1 MLVKTALLTSAAML
15 AFAANS
21 LLCRLALGQGLID
34 PASFTS
40 IRVASGALL
49 LALIAIPRRRTQG
62 RSSSTVQWRAVAM
75 LATYM
80 VFFSFSYTWLSAGT
94 GALILF
100 GAVQLTM
107 FTVGL
112 RGGERFGVA
121 SWAGLAL
128 AVAGLVYLVSP
139 GLTAPDPVGAA
150 LMAVAGIGW
159 GFYSLL
165 GKTAADPIE
174 ATAANFLYSVPLVAG
189 VSLLFAAD
197 FQVSGAGLALA
208 VASGTLASALG
219 YVIWYAALKGL
230 SATRAATV
238 QLSVPVIAAFGGV
251 LLLAEPV
258 TLRLVL
264 ASAATLGGVAIVLT
278 RRRPG
283 AADYRI
289 RRART
294 RDVPALTRLIRASAH
309 GLRGSD
315 YTREQVESA
324 LDGVFGV
331 DSQLIGDGTYF
342 IVESGDT
349 PVACGGWSFRA
360 TLFGSDAIEGR
371 DSRRLDPATEAAKIR
386 AFFVHPD
393 HARRG
398 LARRILERCERAALS
413 AGFTRLELGATLPG
427 LPFYR
432 ACGYRAGT
440 PQDYQMKS
448 GLSLRVIPM
457 SKSLP
462 PVDQAN

>member
-1 MLVKTALLTSAAML
+1 MHVRTAALTAAAML

-21 LLCRLALGQGLID
+21 LLCRLALGQSLID
-34 PASFTS
+34 PASFTTV
-40 IRVASGALL
+40 RVASGALL
-49 LALIAIPRRRTQG
+49 LALIVVPRRWLRG
-62 RSSSTVQWRAVAM
+62 RPRPRVDWRAAAM
-75 LATYM
+75 LSTYM

-100 GAVQLTM
+100 GAVQMTM
-107 FTVGL
+107 
-112 RGGERFGVA
+112 FGVA
-121 SWAGLAL
+121 LRRGEPFGLVSWIGLGL
-128 AVAGLVYLVSP
+128 AVAGLVYLVFP
-139 GLTAPDPVGAA
+139 GLNAPHPLGAV
-150 LMAVAGIGW
+150 LMAGAGIGW
-159 GFYSLL
+159 GAYSLL
-165 GKTAADPIE
+165 GRNAPDPIE
-174 ATAANFLYSVPLVAG
+174 ATALNFVCSVPLVAIL
-189 VSLLFAAD
+189 SLVFAGSAHI
-197 FQVSGAGLALA
+197 SNPGLALA
-208 VASGTLASALG
+208 IASGTLASALG

-230 SATRAATV
+230 PATHAATV
-238 QLSVPVIAAFGGV
+238 QLSVPPIAAFGGV
-251 LLLAEPV
+251 ALLAEPV
-258 TLRLVL
+258 TERLVL
-264 ASAATLGGVAIVLT
+264 ASLATLGGVALVLT
-278 RRRPG
+278 RRRSG
-283 AADYRI
+283 AAGYRI
-289 RRART
+289 RPARE

-342 IVESGDT
+342 IVESGGT

-398 LARRILERCERAALS
+398 LARRILERCERAARS

-432 ACGYRAGT
+432 ACGYRAGS
-440 PQDYQMKS
+440 PQDYPMKS
-448 GLSLRVIPM
+448 GLSLRVVPM
-457 SKSLP
+457 SKSLL
-462 PVDQAN
+462 